1 MDGTTLAEGWNS
13 SPRLIDPQFFL
24 PVTLDP
30 PGPFPFPEFPAAFAV
45 DLEPAVERILFAVV
59 LEDPAHGVKHPQD
72 RPGRSQRCC
81 RIDTSIESSPRFL
94 LFSNDKPDII
104 NKNMK

>member
-13 SPRLIDPQFFL
+13 SPLLIDSQFL
-24 PVTLDP
+24 PITLDA

-45 DLEPAVERILFAVV
+45 DLEPTVERILFAVV
-59 LEDPAHGVKHPQD
+59 LEDSAHGVKHPQD

>member
-13 SPRLIDPQFFL
+13 SPLLIDSQFL
-24 PVTLDP
+24 PITLDA

-45 DLEPAVERILFAVV
+45 DLEPTVERILFAVV

-104 NKNMK
+104 NENMK

>member
-13 SPRLIDPQFFL
+13 SPLLIDSQFFL
-24 PVTLDP
+24 VALDTP
-30 PGPFPFPEFPAAFAV
+30 RPLPFPQFPQPLAV
-45 DLEPAVERILFAVV
+45 DLEPTVDGILFAVA

>member
-13 SPRLIDPQFFL
+13 SPLLIDSQFL
-24 PVTLDP
+24 PVALDA

-45 DLEPAVERILFAVV
+45 DLEPTVERILFAVV

>member
-13 SPRLIDPQFFL
+13 SPLLIDSQFL
-24 PVTLDP
+24 PITLDA

-45 DLEPAVERILFAVV
+45 DLEPTVERILFAVV

-72 RPGRSQRCC
+72 GPRRSQRCC

>member
-13 SPRLIDPQFFL
+13 SPLLIDSQFL
-24 PVTLDP
+24 PITLDA

-45 DLEPAVERILFAVV
+45 DLEPAVDGILFAVV
-59 LEDPAHGVKHPQD
+59 FEDPAHGVKHPQD

-81 RIDTSIESSPRFL
+81 RIDTSIG
-94 LFSNDKPDII
+94 II
-104 NKNMK
+104 TSVSVVF

>member
-13 SPRLIDPQFFL
+13 SPLLIDSQFL
-24 PVTLDP
+24 PITLDA

-45 DLEPAVERILFAVV
+45 DLEPTVERILFAVV

>member
-13 SPRLIDPQFFL
+13 SPLLINLQFF
-24 PVTLDP
+24 PVALDA
-30 PGPFPFPEFPAAFAV
+30 PGPLPFPEFPAAFAV

-59 LEDPAHGVKHPQD
+59 LEDSAHGVKHPQD